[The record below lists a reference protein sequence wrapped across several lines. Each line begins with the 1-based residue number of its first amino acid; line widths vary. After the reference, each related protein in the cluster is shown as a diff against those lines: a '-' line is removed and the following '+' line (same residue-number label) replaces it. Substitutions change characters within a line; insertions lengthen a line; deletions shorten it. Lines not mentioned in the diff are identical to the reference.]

1 MTAPKRRV
9 VLVLKAPR
17 RDVDRAMTAKLT
29 TVPTR
34 PKRDMTSEFLKKR
47 WVWEDREN
55 FLGGVS
61 GDPATTK
68 EDAVARSP
76 ACACSSLD
84 RI

>member
-34 PKRDMTSEFLKKR
+34 PKREMTSEFLKKR

-55 FLGGVS
+55 FFLGGRQW
-61 GDPATTK
+61 
-68 EDAVARSP
+68 RSIDDEGGRGG
-76 ACACSSLD
+76 SLTCLCMLQP
-84 RI
+84 